1 MTDPQPAATD
11 ERPAHARHGLAGWL
25 VLAWLLATAG
35 RFAWTA
41 WSRFGDAAVPWWSKI
56 ATAAVALLALAAVL
70 PLLRFRRSGWEMA
83 VWVLVTAV
91 VMDLALIVLGTRQWI
106 VVAAAAGASAFCL
119 GYLWRARAAFTAHD
133 DVWEEGMDADH
144 PPAVSESAQ
153 AAPAAAA
160 HPAADP
166 VADALGAIHRRIV
179 DAGSACATTREALL
193 EIAVRHGLRPEALR
207 REGLSLYRTFVD
219 HFLADGPLTTEE
231 DRELFCL
238 ENRLGLD
245 AIAAARL
252 RAEREAAD
260 RVRVAPQPVA
270 VDDVSPVI
278 VVETQPVPPV
288 EPEPVDEA
296 PQVTVDEAPS
306 VPVDVAPPVT
316 VVEPEPVPVVETP
329 PPAEAADEA
338 FRDEPAEIAADPTV
352 SITYTPG
359 LAGIAGSAALADY
372 EQHELDAL
380 TAWAGVG
387 VPWDRE
393 PRPALETLR
402 AFHRISTEPLAEV
415 DPGMPL
421 EEGERCFA
429 VRMVD
434 LYRTAPGAQPHPA
447 GPRSAMDATAF
458 VDGSLER
465 DCDLS
470 RYQRAG
476 GCRFLITDRRLL
488 LVAPSGQ
495 QSPLPLDR
503 IRSVKPHRNGLQ
515 VHPTRGNPVFLAFSD
530 GVADAAMRI
539 ARLLRDARG
548 GRPA

>member
-1 MTDPQPAATD
+1 MTDPQPATTE
-11 ERPAHARHGLAGWL
+11 ERPAHERHGVAGWL

-41 WSRFGDAAVPWWSKI
+41 WSRFGEDGVPWWSKI
-56 ATAAVALLALAAVL
+56 ATAAVALLALAAVV

-106 VVAAAAGASAFCL
+106 VVTAAAGASAFCL
-119 GYLWRARAAFTAHD
+119 GYLWRAREAFAGHD
-133 DVWEEGMDADH
+133 DDHWEEVVDADH
-144 PPAVSESAQ
+144 PPAASAAVSESAEPSP
-153 AAPAAAA
+153 APAARA
-160 HPAADP
+160 PADP
-166 VADALGAIHRRIV
+166 VADALAAIHRRIV
-179 DAGSACATTREALL
+179 DAGSACAVGREELL
-193 EIAVRHGLRPEALR
+193 TDAARFGMRAEALR

-219 HFLADGPLTTEE
+219 HFLADGPLTVEE

-238 ENRLGLD
+238 ENKLGLD

-260 RVRVAPQPVA
+260 RTRVAPPQA
-270 VDDVSPVI
+270 
-278 VVETQPVPPV
+278 ET
-288 EPEPVDEA
+288 DE
-296 PQVTVDEAPS
+296 
-306 VPVDVAPPVT
+306 
-316 VVEPEPVPVVETP
+316 P
-329 PPAEAADEA
+329 PPAPEAADDP
-338 FRDEPAEIAADPTV
+338 FHDETPDLDADPTP
-352 SITYTPG
+352 SMTYTPG
-359 LAGIAGSAALADY
+359 LAGLPGAAAGPAPLADY
-372 EQHELDAL
+372 EQHELNAL
-380 TAWAGVG
+380 TAWAGVD

-402 AFHRISTEPLAEV
+402 EFHRISTEPLAQV

-421 EEGERCFA
+421 AEGERCFA

-434 LYRTAPGAQPHPA
+434 LYRMTPGAQAQPA
-447 GPRSAMDATAF
+447 GPRSAMDATSF
-458 VDGSLER
+458 VDGSLEK

-470 RYQRAG
+470 RYGRAG

-503 IRSVKPHRNGLQ
+503 IRSVQPHRNGLE
-515 VHPTRGNPVFLAFSD
+515 VHPSRGNPVFLAFTD

-548 GRPA
+548 GPPA